1 MQLER
6 ISLALRPRHGHE
18 CTDLAAAMLRTWGG
32 AVFAAW
38 AVIVLPVCLL
48 LLFALDSVWLALF
61 FVWLLRPLFELV
73 PLFVASRATFGAAPS
88 LQTSLAVLPRTL
100 WRQLGICVLRYRW
113 IPWRALVQ
121 PVALL
126 EGEVGDARRRR
137 ERSLRIAGAGD
148 AVLAACFFFVLELA
162 LFLQGLLLLWF
173 FTPGELAPDLSP
185 LEEGDFEGVNLG
197 WFAVAMKLLWLACYS
212 LCGTLHSLSG
222 FALYL
227 NERSRIEGWDIELSF
242 RRLGARA
249 AKLLRQ
255 GAVTALLLTS
265 LLVSTGLGQQPA
277 EPPTEPPTREA
288 SEPAPQSPIEAPLDP
303 ADVAREVLAHEDF
316 YTTQTKTRFKLR
328 WSGSPDV
335 SGAFDFG
342 ILAYLL
348 QFLGWTV
355 LVALIVGV
363 IVLILRK
370 AGLVEWRSPERAKP
384 SLPPTHVFGLDVR
397 PESLPEDIGARAREL
412 WLAGDAAGAMGL
424 LYRGALSRLI
434 AAGTLAPDPGDTERD
449 CVERVRGIGRAELAS
464 FFAAVTR
471 AWLVCAYSRTRPDD
485 ATALSLCEAWATH
498 FERRAA

>member
-18 CTDLAAAMLRTWGG
+18 CIDLAAAMLRSWGG

-38 AVIVLPVCLL
+38 GVTVLPVCLL
-48 LLFALDSVWLALF
+48 LLFALDSVWLSLF
-61 FVWLLRPLFELV
+61 LVWLLRPLFELV
-73 PLFVASRATFGAAPS
+73 PMFVASRATFGAAPT
-88 LQTSLAVLPRTL
+88 LQTSIAVLPSAL
-100 WRQLGICVLRYRW
+100 LRQLAACVLRYRW

-121 PVALL
+121 PIALL

-137 ERSLRIAGAGD
+137 ERSLRVAGAGD
-148 AVLAACFFFVLELA
+148 AVLAACFFLALELA

-173 FTPGELAPDLSP
+173 LTPGELAPDPSP
-185 LEEGDFEGVNLG
+185 LEDGGFAGLNLG

-255 GAVTALLLTS
+255 GAATALLLS
-265 LLVSTGLGQQPA
+265 ALLVPTGLAQEPVELAPHVAFEA
-277 EPPTEPPTREA
+277 ESKQATAE
-288 SEPAPQSPIEAPLDP
+288 SLDP
-303 ADVAREVLAHEDF
+303 ASVAREVLAHEDF
-316 YTTQTKTRFKLR
+316 DTTEARSRFKLR
-328 WSGSPDV
+328 WKESPDA
-335 SGAFDFG
+335 SGALDFG
-342 ILAYLL
+342 IVAHVL
-348 QFLGWTV
+348 QLLGWTL
-355 LVALIVGV
+355 LVALLVGV
-363 IVLILRK
+363 VVLILRK
-370 AGLVEWRSPERAKP
+370 AGLVEWRVPAQPKP
-384 SLPPTHVFGLDVR
+384 ALPPTHVFGLDVR

-412 WLAGDAAGAMGL
+412 WLSGDATGAMGL

-434 AAGTLAPDPGDTERD
+434 AAGALAPDPGDTERD
-449 CVERVRGIGRAELAS
+449 CVERVCGLGRAELAS

-471 AWLVCAYSRTRPDD
+471 AWLLCAYSRTRPDD
-485 ATALSLCEAWATH
+485 ASALSLCAAWAMH
-498 FERRAA
+498 FERRPA

>member
-1 MQLER
+1 VQLER

-18 CTDLAAAMLRTWGG
+18 CIDLAAAMLRSWGG

-38 AVIVLPVCLL
+38 GVTVLPVCLL
-48 LLFALDSVWLALF
+48 LLFALDSVWLSLF
-61 FVWLLRPLFELV
+61 LMWLLRPLFELV
-73 PLFVASRATFGAAPS
+73 PMFVASRATFGAAPT
-88 LQTSLAVLPRTL
+88 LQASLAVLPGAL
-100 WRQLGICVLRYRW
+100 LRQLAACVLRYRW
-113 IPWRALVQ
+113 VPWRALVQ
-121 PVALL
+121 PVPLL

-137 ERSLRIAGAGD
+137 ERSLRVAGAGD
-148 AVLAACFFFVLELA
+148 AVLAACFFLALELA

-185 LEEGDFEGVNLG
+185 LEDGNFAGVHLG
-197 WFAVAMKLLWLACYS
+197 WFAIAMKLLWLACYS

-255 GAVTALLLTS
+255 GAATAVLLSS
-265 LLVSTGLGQQPA
+265 LLVPPGLAQ
-277 EPPTEPPTREA
+277 EPVEPTTHAASEA
-288 SEPAPQSPIEAPLDP
+288 SEAETEQASAEPLDP
-303 ADVAREVLAHEDF
+303 ASVAREVLAHEDF
-316 YTTQTKTRFKLR
+316 DTTEARTRFKFR
-328 WSGSPDV
+328 WNGSPDA
-335 SGAFDFG
+335 SGALDLG
-342 ILAYLL
+342 IVAYVL
-348 QFLGWTV
+348 QFLGWTL

-363 IVLILRK
+363 VVLILRK
-370 AGLVEWRSPERAKP
+370 AGLVEWRTPAQPKLA
-384 SLPPTHVFGLDVR
+384 LPPTHVFGLDVR

-412 WLAGDAAGAMGL
+412 WLSGDATGAMGL

-434 AAGTLAPDPGDTERD
+434 AAGALAPDPGDTERD
-449 CVERVRGIGRAELAS
+449 CVERVRGLGRAELAS

-485 ATALSLCEAWATH
+485 ASALSLCDAWAIH
-498 FERRAA
+498 FERRPA